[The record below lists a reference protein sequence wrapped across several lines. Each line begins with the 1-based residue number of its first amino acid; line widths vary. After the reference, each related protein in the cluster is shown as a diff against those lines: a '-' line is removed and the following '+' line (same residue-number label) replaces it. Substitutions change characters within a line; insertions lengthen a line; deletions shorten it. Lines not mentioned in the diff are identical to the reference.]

1 MGKLMKLLSSRGYV
15 SVNKLL
21 IRSLGLHEAVL
32 LGELCGEYEH
42 WETEGKLEDGM
53 FFCSIENLEYN
64 TGLNRYFQSNAIKTL
79 AELEIIEVKVRGI
92 PATRWFRIDEEKLD
106 KFIEK
111 VIKDETTSQKEPET
125 TENSQFV
132 TELQTSLSP
141 SYKQECDTVT
151 CNKNNYKPNYNNKGE
166 TLSKDKVASN
176 ESLPETTTKNIQ
188 ETEVY
193 TSRRKRLFDT
203 DDTVESKPKKKGN
216 LFERCVDEA
225 KNRYHDELLTVV
237 LEYLN
242 YRIKSKQ
249 HGFGFQAWVNLLN
262 KLDALADFDQ
272 EKIKIVEQSL
282 QMKWDTFAELRTWGK
297 KTGCERFG
305 ETEDMRSGVPVGEVM
320 DIQF

>member
-1 MGKLMKLLSSRGYV
+1 MNANFVKVTKDKNFTIIDNGIFQDKKLSLKAKGLLVTMLSKSSTWNFSIKGLTTLSDDGETTIRNALSELERNGYL
-15 SVNKLL
+15 KRTRL
-21 IRSLGLHEAVL
+21 IEKGVIRDWKYTIYEERQNEDFSKKHDSEEIVFDEPPCEEP
-32 LGELCGEYEH
+32 LGE
-42 WETEGKLEDGM
+42 KP
-53 FFCSIENLEYN
+53 
-64 TGLNRYFQSNAIKTL
+64 Q
-79 AELEIIEVKVRGI
+79 V
-92 PATRWFRIDEEKLD
+92 
-106 KFIEK
+106 EK
-111 VIKDETTSQKEPET
+111 VAQVNTNILSTEELRTNKTNTNVFVNSDEFAPET
-125 TENSQFV
+125 TIEH
-132 TELQTSLSP
+132 
-141 SYKQECDTVT
+141 
-151 CNKNNYKPNYNNKGE
+151 
-166 TLSKDKVASN
+166 
-176 ESLPETTTKNIQ
+176 IQ

-193 TSRRKRLFDT
+193 PSRRKRLFDT
-203 DDTVESKPKKKGN
+203 DDTVKSKPKKKGN